1 MVKYRYWKI
10 MHMFDMEIPKTIEEA
25 HELYEESDTD
35 Y

>member
-1 MVKYRYWKI
+1 

-35 Y
+35 YWGKSTNK